1 MPSLLPKTT
10 FASACHNDNDFKKPE
25 LHRLGTQATT
35 QQAIEAR
42 EKEIKARQKEI
53 EKRNLMLI
61 KLRKLAARAKIFH
74 ICMGSK
80 SRSAEPAHRCQTALM
95 SQTGK
100 KDLLFTL
107 TADDFD
113 VEMSL
118 APKLGAA
125 TDSYYKAVR
134 LKSDELDRQ
143 YMEEAKKRR
152 MQQLSNQGKLAKV
165 GKTILADY
173 GEEGLVKGKIT
184 DTSFFSAAELS
195 KTTSAKRSKIE
206 NGPTNDEVLL
216 VKAIHVQWSDK
227 TVEWIELPDPDVE
240 IDPPFCPPEKDNY
253 AIPNLL
259 DAIRPFA
266 TAPEYDT
273 PVEMK
278 NAGTELLPYQKRFLH
293 WGLQREGFHEVD
305 VETKD
310 VLDPRHDWYYPMAK
324 IYILRTKMRIS
335 LAKQK

>member
-1 MPSLLPKTT
+1 MFRRNSKFPEVAFPKQRTMPFKIGCVIRNVTRFDRKNVFVLEFHIFISINVPSLLPKTT
-10 FASACHNDNDFKKPE
+10 FASACHNDTILTILRSQSYTGWEP
-25 LHRLGTQATT
+25 RTTT

-61 KLRKLAARAKIFH
+61 KLRKLAVRVLKFSTYAWVVKVE
-74 ICMGSK
+74 G
-80 SRSAEPAHRCQTALM
+80 AEPAHRCQTALM

-100 KDLLFTL
+100 KDFLFTL
-107 TADDFD
+107 TADDLMY

-152 MQQLSNQGKLAKV
+152 MQQLLNQGKLAKV

-216 VKAIHVQWSDK
+216 VKAIHVQWND
-227 TVEWIELPDPDVE
+227 
-240 IDPPFCPPEKDNY
+240 
-253 AIPNLL
+253 
-259 DAIRPFA
+259 
-266 TAPEYDT
+266 
-273 PVEMK
+273 
-278 NAGTELLPYQKRFLH
+278 
-293 WGLQREGFHEVD
+293 
-305 VETKD
+305 
-310 VLDPRHDWYYPMAK
+310 
-324 IYILRTKMRIS
+324 
-335 LAKQK
+335 